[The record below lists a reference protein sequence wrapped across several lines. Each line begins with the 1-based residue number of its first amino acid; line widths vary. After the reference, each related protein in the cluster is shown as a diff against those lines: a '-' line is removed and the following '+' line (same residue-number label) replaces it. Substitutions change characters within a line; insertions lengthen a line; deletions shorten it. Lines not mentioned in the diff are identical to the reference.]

1 VSLAAMVWLLFNAG
15 LILVVG
21 FAPAFLVAQGL
32 SVSESGLIASVG
44 TWIGI
49 AAIPVG
55 GYIVQRW
62 GHADLTMLVFLVG
75 GGCVAVMIP
84 WVEAWLVMFV
94 LFGLI
99 AWTPAGPIVALPIAH
114 LTPQNRVV
122 GMGVFFSYY
131 YLGIGLFPSIAGW
144 IRDTTGSPGA
154 PLVFAGTLFIW
165 ALVFLGLLRAAER
178 RALVA
183 ERTA

>member
-1 VSLAAMVWLLFNAG
+1 
-15 LILVVG
+15 
-21 FAPAFLVAQGL
+21 
-32 SVSESGLIASVG
+32 
-44 TWIGI
+44 
-49 AAIPVG
+49 
-55 GYIVQRW
+55 
-62 GHADLTMLVFLVG
+62 
-75 GGCVAVMIP
+75 
-84 WVEAWLVMFV
+84 
-94 LFGLI
+94 
-99 AWTPAGPIVALPIAH
+99 
-114 LTPQNRVV
+114 
-122 GMGVFFSYY
+122 MGVFFSYY